1 VRFSNFNVSER
12 YYVPLLPQYPLDY
25 YSIYAKRLISII
37 THVLVRRTG
46 CVHSIRNLPS
56 ATRASSATCRIP
68 LSQTLLLLFIR
79 MDTGQLSGEGRILQA
94 GNAFANT
101 RDILHVEEKIETEVP
116 QTAQIVWLGVRER
129 SCRSRAINLT
139 KGKPDRTVVKPE

>member
-1 VRFSNFNVSER
+1 
-12 YYVPLLPQYPLDY
+12 
-25 YSIYAKRLISII
+25 
-37 THVLVRRTG
+37 
-46 CVHSIRNLPS
+46 
-56 ATRASSATCRIP
+56 
-68 LSQTLLLLFIR
+68 